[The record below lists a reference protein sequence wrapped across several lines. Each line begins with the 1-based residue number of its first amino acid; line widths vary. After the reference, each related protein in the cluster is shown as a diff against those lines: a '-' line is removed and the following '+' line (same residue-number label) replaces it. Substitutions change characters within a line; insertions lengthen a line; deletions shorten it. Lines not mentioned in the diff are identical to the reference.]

1 MNQLYIHNP
10 NETKVNKNQI
20 QKLAQEKFGNYA

>member
-10 NETKVNKNQI
+10 DESKVNKNQI
-20 QKLAQEKFGNYA
+20 QQLAQEKFGEYA